1 MTIQHKSTE
10 IPNVIFLKFTLCDKS
25 ADKHMHHRSATSDSL
40 YKVTPARNYVASSPP
55 GHS

>member
-1 MTIQHKSTE
+1 MTIQHKNTE